1 MAFTQKVIMCKK
13 GEFEMY
19 IPGLLEV
26 VIMLICASIM
36 IIPFWKI
43 FSKAGYNA
51 ALSLPMVIPV
61 VGIILLFFLAFSEW
75 PIEKKLRQEMSST

>member
-1 MAFTQKVIMCKK
+1 M
-13 GEFEMY
+13 G
-19 IPGLLEV
+19 IPGPLEFIV
-26 VIMLICASIM
+26 MLVCAAII

-51 ALSLPMVIPV
+51 ALSLPMLIPV
-61 VGIILLFFLAFSEW
+61 VGIVLLFFLAFSEW